1 MKLGPSGHLNII
13 FIDKRSLFHS
23 ISLTNFTVFTFA
35 CHPVFIFVVYDVISK
50 CKAML
55 GFSLSIMFDVWDKT
69 EGLIKKL
76 TYAQL
81 IAIATEIME
90 TN

>member
-1 MKLGPSGHLNII
+1 
-13 FIDKRSLFHS
+13 
-23 ISLTNFTVFTFA
+23 
-35 CHPVFIFVVYDVISK
+35 
-50 CKAML
+50 ML